1 MNRTAALLANMTAT
15 IALVDSMIAKAKG
28 LSEPKPQEPKAPLE
42 NGSRTYIV
50 SNWMPTC
57 FKCSRFGRCSE
68 EPRECDQVNWFPVFH
83 RVDLTI
89 HNGAVV
95 SITCREGKKAGGQ
108 PCHNAKCKHITRVED
123 VLSGT
128 LEKGVELSMVS
139 RVANAMPKCPNCRER
154 WGISQVGDDFECR
167 NPVCVRNG
175 KSWRFKVGDTARPA
189 SMRNDLVIRDREP
202 GRVIRKQNITKRWG
216 TL

>member
-1 MNRTAALLANMTAT
+1 
-15 IALVDSMIAKAKG
+15 
-28 LSEPKPQEPKAPLE
+28 
-42 NGSRTYIV
+42 
-50 SNWMPTC
+50 
-57 FKCSRFGRCSE
+57 
-68 EPRECDQVNWFPVFH
+68 
-83 RVDLTI
+83 VDLTI

-154 WGISQVGDDFECR
+154 WGVSQVGDDFECR
-167 NPVCVRNG
+167 NPVCVRDG